1 MPADPAHQ
9 QVPAGESEPAG
20 QVLPTRTPVPAI
32 STTMPTTTTSTATT
46 TTATT
51 ATRTTAYG
59 GALPRPPR
67 RRGAAPSKG
76 GPLRAVAGAGVAVVG
91 VLLGVG
97 ALLWMSEDPQSGSP
111 VVAAAPA
118 PADVAPG
125 GAAPVPGPLA
135 TSPPRV
141 SPAGAAPP
149 TPRAPAVPR
158 GAAAPAAPAVAVP
171 VTPRP
176 AAPAPG
182 PPLTVLNNSRH
193 HDLAERAAA
202 RFRGGGWPV
211 AVTGQFT
218 GRLRASTVYYSPGQ
232 QAVAQRL
239 AARFGLPRVL
249 PRFAGLPGQGLTVV
263 VTRDYA

>member
-1 MPADPAHQ
+1 
-9 QVPAGESEPAG
+9 
-20 QVLPTRTPVPAI
+20 
-32 STTMPTTTTSTATT
+32 MPTTTT
-46 TTATT
+46 
-51 ATRTTAYG
+51 TTAYD

-67 RRGAAPSKG
+67 RRGAAPPEG

-125 GAAPVPGPLA
+125 GAPPVPGPLV
-135 TSPPRV
+135 TPPPRV

-149 TPRAPAVPR
+149 TPR

-171 VTPRP
+171 VMPRP
-176 AAPAPG
+176 AAPVPG

>member
-9 QVPAGESEPAG
+9 QVPAGEPEPAAR
-20 QVLPTRTPVPAI
+20 VLPTPTSVPAT
-32 STTMPTTTTSTATT
+32 STTMPTTTTA
-46 TTATT
+46 
-51 ATRTTAYG
+51 TAYD

-67 RRGAAPSKG
+67 RRGAAPAEG
-76 GPLRAVAGAGVAVVG
+76 GPLRTVAGAGVAVVG

-97 ALLWMSEDPQSGSP
+97 ALLWMSEDPQSGNP
-111 VVAAAPA
+111 VVAAVPA
-118 PADVAPG
+118 SADVAPG
-125 GAAPVPGPLA
+125 GAPPVPGPLA
-135 TSPPRV
+135 TPPPRV
-141 SPAGAAPP
+141 SPAAPAPPAPP
-149 TPRAPAVPR
+149 TPQAPP
-158 GAAAPAAPAVAVP
+158 VAVP
-171 VTPRP
+171 GTPRPVAVPATPRP

-182 PPLTVLNNSRH
+182 PPLTVLNNSRY

-232 QAVAQRL
+232 RAVAQRL

>member
-1 MPADPAHQ
+1 VPADPAHQ
-9 QVPAGESEPAG
+9 QVPAGEPEPAAR
-20 QVLPTRTPVPAI
+20 VLPTPTSVPAT
-32 STTMPTTTTSTATT
+32 STTMPTTTTA
-46 TTATT
+46 
-51 ATRTTAYG
+51 TAYD

-67 RRGAAPSKG
+67 RRGAAPPEG

-97 ALLWMSEDPQSGSP
+97 ALLWMSEDPQSGNP
-111 VVAAAPA
+111 VVAAVPA

-125 GAAPVPGPLA
+125 GAPPVPGPLA
-135 TSPPRV
+135 TPPPRV
-141 SPAGAAPP
+141 SPAAPAPPAPP
-149 TPRAPAVPR
+149 TPQAPP
-158 GAAAPAAPAVAVP
+158 VAVP
-171 VTPRP
+171 GTPRPVAVPATPRP

-182 PPLTVLNNSRH
+182 PPLTVLNNSRY

>member
-9 QVPAGESEPAG
+9 QVPAGEPEPAAR
-20 QVLPTRTPVPAI
+20 VLPTPTSVPAT
-32 STTMPTTTTSTATT
+32 STTMPTTTTA
-46 TTATT
+46 
-51 ATRTTAYG
+51 TAYD

-67 RRGAAPSKG
+67 RRGAAPAEG

-97 ALLWMSEDPQSGSP
+97 ALLWMSEDPQSGNP
-111 VVAAAPA
+111 VVAAVPA

-125 GAAPVPGPLA
+125 GAPPVPGPLA
-135 TSPPRV
+135 TPPPRV
-141 SPAGAAPP
+141 SPAAPAPPAPP
-149 TPRAPAVPR
+149 TPQAPP
-158 GAAAPAAPAVAVP
+158 VAVP
-171 VTPRP
+171 GTPRPVAVPGTPRPVAVPATPRP

-182 PPLTVLNNSRH
+182 PPLTVLNNSRY

-232 QAVAQRL
+232 RAVAQRL

>member
-1 MPADPAHQ
+1 VPADPAHQ
-9 QVPAGESEPAG
+9 QVPAGEPEPAAR
-20 QVLPTRTPVPAI
+20 VLPTPTSVPAT
-32 STTMPTTTTSTATT
+32 STTMPTTTTA
-46 TTATT
+46 
-51 ATRTTAYG
+51 TAYD

-67 RRGAAPSKG
+67 RRGAAPAEG

-97 ALLWMSEDPQSGSP
+97 ALLWMSEDPQSGNP
-111 VVAAAPA
+111 VVAAVPA

-125 GAAPVPGPLA
+125 GAPPVPGPLA
-135 TSPPRV
+135 TPPPRV
-141 SPAGAAPP
+141 SPAAPAPPAPP
-149 TPRAPAVPR
+149 TPQAPP
-158 GAAAPAAPAVAVP
+158 VAVP
-171 VTPRP
+171 GTPRPVAVPATPRP
-176 AAPAPG
+176 AVPAPG
-182 PPLTVLNNSRH
+182 PPLTVLNNSRY

>member
-9 QVPAGESEPAG
+9 QVPAGEPEPAAR
-20 QVLPTRTPVPAI
+20 VLPTPTSVPAT
-32 STTMPTTTTSTATT
+32 STTMPTTTTA
-46 TTATT
+46 
-51 ATRTTAYG
+51 TAYD

-67 RRGAAPSKG
+67 RRGAAPAEG

-97 ALLWMSEDPQSGSP
+97 ALLWMSEDPQSGNP
-111 VVAAAPA
+111 VVAAVPA

-125 GAAPVPGPLA
+125 GAPPVPGPLA

-141 SPAGAAPP
+141 SPAAAVPP
-149 TPRAPAVPR
+149 TPR

-182 PPLTVLNNSRH
+182 PPLTVLNNSRL

-232 QAVAQRL
+232 RAVAQRL

>member
-1 MPADPAHQ
+1 VPADPAHQ
-9 QVPAGESEPAG
+9 QVPAGEPEPAAR
-20 QVLPTRTPVPAI
+20 VLPTPTTVPAT
-32 STTMPTTTTSTATT
+32 STTMPTTTTTTGT
-46 TTATT
+46 TTA
-51 ATRTTAYG
+51 AYD

-67 RRGAAPSKG
+67 RRGAAPPEG

-125 GAAPVPGPLA
+125 GAPPVPGPL
-135 TSPPRV
+135 V
-141 SPAGAAPP
+141 
-149 TPRAPAVPR
+149 TPRPR
-158 GAAAPAAPAVAVP
+158 ASPAAPAAPAPPAPPVAVP
-171 VTPRP
+171 ATPRP

-182 PPLTVLNNSRH
+182 PPLTVLNNSRY

-218 GRLRASTVYYSPGQ
+218 GRLRASTVYYLSGQ